1 MFCNKNGWEA
11 SLTVKMPMDERK
23 EKIEQLVKLCQ
34 KGDVGGFSE
43 LVDIYSSRL
52 YSYFYR
58 LTGNRDDANELTS
71 ELFLKITE
79 KIGSCKVETFEP
91 WLFRIASNLFTDYI
105 RSKKRREKMLNK
117 MAQQCPTETSVEKN
131 DVYLVDKLTR
141 QMQKLDAETAEI
153 IALRF
158 YSGLSFE
165 ELAKMRN
172 EPIGTCLSKVHRGIK
187 RLRQLMEN
195 ENE

>member
-1 MFCNKNGWEA
+1 
-11 SLTVKMPMDERK
+11 MPMDESK
-23 EKIEQLVKLCQ
+23 DKIEQLVKLCK
-34 KGDVGGFSE
+34 KGESDGFSQ

-52 YSYFYR
+52 YGYFYR
-58 LTGNRDDANELTS
+58 LAGNRDDANELVS

-79 KIGSCKVETFEP
+79 KIESCKSETFEP
-91 WLFRIASNLFTDYI
+91 WLFRIASNLFTDHI
-105 RSKKRREKMLNK
+105 RAKKRQEKMLNK
-117 MAQQCPTETSVEKN
+117 MAEQCLMETPVEK
-131 DVYLVDKLTR
+131 DDGELADKLTR

-153 IALRF
+153 IAMRF
-158 YSGLSFE
+158 YSGMSFE

-172 EPIGTCLSKVHRGIK
+172 EPIGTCLSKVHRAIK

>member
-1 MFCNKNGWEA
+1 
-11 SLTVKMPMDERK
+11 MPMDERK
-23 EKIEQLVKLCQ
+23 EKIEQVVKLCREG
-34 KGDVGGFSE
+34 KASGFSQ
-43 LVDIYSSRL
+43 LVDIYASRL
-52 YSYFYR
+52 YGYFYR
-58 LTGNRDDANELTS
+58 LTGNRDDANELVS

-91 WLFRIASNLFTDYI
+91 WLFKIASNLFMDYV
-105 RSKKRREKMLNK
+105 RSKKRQEKMLNK
-117 MAQQCPTETSVEKN
+117 MAQQCPTETLPDK
-131 DVYLVDKLTR
+131 DDGYLADKLTK
-141 QMQKLDAETAEI
+141 QMRKLDAETAEI
-153 IALRF
+153 ITLRF

>member
-1 MFCNKNGWEA
+1 
-11 SLTVKMPMDERK
+11 MPMDESK
-23 EKIEQLVKLCQ
+23 EKIEQLVKLCK
-34 KGDVGGFSE
+34 KGQSDGFSQM
-43 LVDIYSSRL
+43 VDIYSSRL
-52 YSYFYR
+52 YGYFYR
-58 LTGNRDDANELTS
+58 LAGNRDDANELVS

-79 KIGSCKVETFEP
+79 KIGSCKSETFEP

-105 RSKKRREKMLNK
+105 RTKKRREKMLNK
-117 MAQQCPTETSVEKN
+117 MAEQCLTETPVEK
-131 DVYLVDKLTR
+131 DDGYLTDKLTK

-153 IALRF
+153 IAMRF

-187 RLRQLMEN
+187 RLKQLMEN